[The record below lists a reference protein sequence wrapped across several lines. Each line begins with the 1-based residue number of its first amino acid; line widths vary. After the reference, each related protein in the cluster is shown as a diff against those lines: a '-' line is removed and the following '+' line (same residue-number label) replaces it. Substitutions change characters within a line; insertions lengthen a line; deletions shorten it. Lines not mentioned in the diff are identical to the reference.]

1 MGDLRQFPGQAAGLA
16 RRSAPGPVKVIAVTG
31 GKGGVG
37 KTCVATNLGVAL
49 AARGLEVMLLDA
61 DLGLANAD
69 VLLGLAP
76 RRTLAHVLAGS
87 CALEDVVVTGPRG
100 LKLVPAAS
108 GVAGMA
114 DLGNAEHA
122 GIIHAFSEL
131 AGRLD
136 VLLVDTAAGLSRSV
150 TTFARAAHHVLV
162 VVCDEPASITDAYA
176 VIKVLSRDHGV
187 RRFELL
193 ASQVRSAEEGR
204 ALYEQLRR
212 VCDRFLD
219 VTLAFAGAVP
229 HDERLRQA
237 VRLQQP
243 VVEAFPGSPAALALK
258 NLAGKADMWVVPGE
272 ARGHLEFFVER
283 LVGSQPP
290 AAGAMQ

>member
-1 MGDLRQFPGQAAGLA
+1 MADVARFPGQAAGLA
-16 RRSAPGPVKVIAVTG
+16 RCAAPRRVKVIAVTG

-76 RRTLAHVLAGS
+76 RRTLAHVLAGE
-87 CALEDVVVTGPRG
+87 CALADVVVAGPRG
-100 LKLVPAAS
+100 LRLVPAAS
-108 GVAGMA
+108 GVARMA

-122 GIIHAFSEL
+122 GIVHAFSEL

-136 VLLVDTAAGLSRSV
+136 VLLIDTAAGLSRSV
-150 TTFARAAHHVLV
+150 TTFAAAAHHVLV
-162 VVCDEPASITDAYA
+162 VACDEPASITDAYA
-176 VIKVLSRDHGV
+176 LIKVLSRDHGV

-193 ASQVRSAEEGR
+193 ANQVASEAEGR
-204 ALYEQLRR
+204 ALYQQIHR

-219 VTLAFAGAVP
+219 VTLDFAGAVP
-229 HDERLRQA
+229 RDESLRLA
-237 VRLQQP
+237 VRRQQP
-243 VVEAFPGSPAALALK
+243 VVEAFPGSPSSRALK
-258 NLAGKADMWVVPGE
+258 NLAVRADKWTVPGE

-283 LVGSQPP
+283 LVGDRP
-290 AAGAMQ
+290 AATGAMQ

>member
-1 MGDLRQFPGQAAGLA
+1 MAEPVAFPGQAAGLA
-16 RRSAPGPVKVIAVTG
+16 RCAARRPVKVIAVTG

-69 VLLGLAP
+69 VMLGLAP
-76 RRTLAHVLAGS
+76 RRTLAHVLAGE
-87 CALEDVVVTGPRG
+87 CALADVVVQGPRG
-100 LKLVPAAS
+100 LRLVPAAS
-108 GVAGMA
+108 GIARMA

-131 AGRLD
+131 TGRLD

-150 TTFARAAHHVLV
+150 TTFASAAHHVVV

-176 VIKVLSRDHGV
+176 LIKVLSRDHGV

-193 ASQVRSAEEGR
+193 ANQVASEVEGR
-204 ALYEQLRR
+204 ALYQQIGR

-219 VTLAFAGAVP
+219 VTLDFAGAVP
-229 HDERLRQA
+229 RDESLRLA
-237 VRLQQP
+237 VRRQQP
-243 VVEAFPGSPAALALK
+243 VVEAFPGSPAARALK
-258 NLAGKADMWVVPGE
+258 NLAVRADNWSVPGE

-283 LVGSQPP
+283 LVGDRPP
-290 AAGAMQ
+290 ATGAMQ